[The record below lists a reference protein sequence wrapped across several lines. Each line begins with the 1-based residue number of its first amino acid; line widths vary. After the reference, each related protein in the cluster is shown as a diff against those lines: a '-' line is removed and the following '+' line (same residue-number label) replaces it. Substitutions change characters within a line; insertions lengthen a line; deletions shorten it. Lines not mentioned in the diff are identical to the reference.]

1 MLVGDS
7 TVKVWNVTF
16 GGAHDA
22 RGVFYN
28 RGTILPIEEGILLT
42 TGTAISVE
50 GPNKS
55 RSLTGKNNMK
65 GDQDIHFIAQ
75 LRTYDASWISFEF
88 EAVDEV
94 ITFNYVFASEEYP
107 EYVGS
112 PFNDAFGF
120 LLTDLETGDMQNLA
134 VIPGDNLPITVNNIN
149 HKKHSNLYIKNSVSG
164 KNTIEYDGLT
174 ATLIAYSEVIPKR
187 KYRIKIAIADV
198 MDQAYD
204 SGVFLEG
211 KSFRSQNKKQF
222 YTQNSGYF
230 EAVKNDQLEWV
241 SPAYAAMKSLE
252 GNVETEEEK
261 VEIPSELK
269 IDSVV
274 VYFDYDQFIPIS
286 NSLDKALKKINTLNA
301 QECTAKIIG
310 HTDQQGNSPYNVELS
325 KKRAMYMK
333 KWMEDQF
340 DIQVVSVEYK
350 SFNQLVNSQES
361 EESFAQ
367 NRRVVI
373 LFETKIR

>member
-1 MLVGDS
+1 
-7 TVKVWNVTF
+7 
-16 GGAHDA
+16 
-22 RGVFYN
+22 
-28 RGTILPIEEGILLT
+28 
-42 TGTAISVE
+42 
-50 GPNKS
+50 
-55 RSLTGKNNMK
+55 
-65 GDQDIHFIAQ
+65 
-75 LRTYDASWISFEF
+75 
-88 EAVDEV
+88 
-94 ITFNYVFASEEYP
+94 
-107 EYVGS
+107 
-112 PFNDAFGF
+112 
-120 LLTDLETGDMQNLA
+120 
-134 VIPGDNLPITVNNIN
+134 
-149 HKKHSNLYIKNSVSG
+149 
-164 KNTIEYDGLT
+164 
-174 ATLIAYSEVIPKR
+174 
-187 KYRIKIAIADV
+187 

-252 GNVETEEEK
+252 NNVESTEEKAETPK
-261 VEIPSELK
+261 DIR

-274 VYFDYDQFIPIS
+274 IYFDYDQYKPIPS
-286 NSLDKALKKINTLNA
+286 SLDKAVGKINTLSTQNS
-301 QECTAKIIG
+301 TAKVIG

-325 KKRAMYMK
+325 KKRALYIQ

-340 DIQVVSVEYK
+340 DIQVVAVEYK
-350 SFNQLVNSQES
+350 SFNQLINSQES